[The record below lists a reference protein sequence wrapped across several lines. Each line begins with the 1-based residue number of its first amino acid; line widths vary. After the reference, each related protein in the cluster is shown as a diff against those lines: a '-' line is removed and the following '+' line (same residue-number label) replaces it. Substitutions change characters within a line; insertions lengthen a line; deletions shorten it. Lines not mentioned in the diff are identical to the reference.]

1 MLINVLVSG
10 GFTFFSERVRTRLK
24 LDFARANMLDVVD
37 GRLTGALVPW
47 PWGEIVD
54 GLEKRR
60 VLLEVAELMG
70 IGPEQTIAVGDG
82 ANDLPMMSVA
92 GLSIAFHPKPAVL
105 EQAMLSITQGGMD
118 RALRLLR
125 D

>member
-1 MLINVLVSG
+1 
-10 GFTFFSERVRTRLK
+10 
-24 LDFARANMLDVVD
+24 MLDVVD
-37 GRLTGALVPW
+37 GRLTGALVPR

-70 IGPEQTIAVGDG
+70 IGPERTIAVGDG

-105 EQAMLSITQGGMD
+105 QQAMLSITQGGMD